1 MQDRTWNKA
10 RGSQR
15 ILITGWMIGV
25 MLGATIGRAQSPGV
39 VTQLSVS
46 ANKRYLVDQNGVPF
60 LMQGDSAQSL
70 IVAATDAEVIQYLE
84 NRRQKGFNA
93 IVVNLIDEHSDCKPS
108 DTQCMKWATGFR
120 QRPPRNLAGEAP
132 FTTPGDFSTP
142 NEKYFAYADWV
153 IRKAVEYGMQVL
165 LYPTFLGGKDSG
177 EGWYDDLLALE
188 PAKALAFGQFLGKR
202 YKDFDNIIWVMGADR
217 DAGPVQE
224 NFDLVELGIKEFDHR
239 HLFTAHGHPDESAVE
254 FTAKGHPEESA
265 VDCCSPGR
273 WLDFNTTYTY
283 EIVQYRLLQDYNR
296 TPTIPFILV
305 EATYE
310 GEHNAS
316 EVQVRRQ
323 AYWAILCGAFGQFLG
338 NAPVYGFEGPTIFPF
353 KGTWQEAMDLPG
365 SVGMVYWGK
374 LFHSR
379 AWYDLIPDQKH
390 EVVTGGLG
398 EFTGS
403 DYLAAARTSDG
414 STVMAYMPTSRT
426 ITVDMSKVS
435 GAQAVGWWFDPRTGR
450 ATAAGTFPTSGTKQ
464 FTPPAEGDWVL
475 VLDDASKRRLPPGT
489 NR

>member
-1 MQDRTWNKA
+1 MQNPTCNRLSGFRRVLPGGWVIA
-10 RGSQR
+10 
-15 ILITGWMIGV
+15 IL
-25 MLGATIGRAQSPGV
+25 LAAPIGRAQSPGV

-70 IVAATDAEVIQYLE
+70 IVATTEAEVIQYLE

-93 IVVNLIDEHSDCKPS
+93 TVVNLIDEHGYCKQS
-108 DTQCMKWATGFR
+108 DTRCMQFNTGSR
-120 QRPPRNLAGEAP
+120 QHPPLNLAGEAP

-153 IRKAVEYGMQVL
+153 IRKAAEYGMQVL
-165 LYPTFLGGKDSG
+165 LYPTFLGGKNSG

-188 PAKALAFGQFLGKR
+188 PEKCLAYGRYLGKR

-217 DAGPVQE
+217 DPGPAQE
-224 NFDLVELGIKEFDHR
+224 NFDLVAMGIKEFDHR
-239 HLFTAHGHPDESAVE
+239 HLFTAHGHPDESAV
-254 FTAKGHPEESA
+254 
-265 VDCCSPGR
+265 DCCSLGR

-283 EIVQYRLLQDYNR
+283 EIVQEKLLRDYNR

-323 AYWAILCGAFGQFLG
+323 AYWATLCGAFGQFLG
-338 NAPVYGFEGPTIFPF
+338 NAPLYGFDGPTIFRS
-353 KGTWQEAMDLPG
+353 KGTWQEAMDLAG
-365 SVGMVYWGK
+365 SVDMVYWAR
-374 LFHSR
+374 LFRSR
-379 AWYDLIPDQKH
+379 TWYDLIPDQKH
-390 EVVTGGLG
+390 EVATSGLG
-398 EFTGS
+398 EFTGL

-414 STVMAYMPTSRT
+414 STVIAYMPTSRT

-435 GAQAVGWWFDPRTGR
+435 GTQAVGWWFDPRTGR
-450 ATAAGTFPTSGTKQ
+450 ATPAGAFPTSGTQ
-464 FTPPAEGDWVL
+464 ELSPPAQGDWVL
-475 VLDDASKRRLPPGT
+475 VLDDASKRRLPPGR
-489 NR
+489 NQ